1 VRLVRSSPD
10 AVELCARVVER
21 TEHGAPID
29 VRVRAHVAAGQLLA
43 AAQHM
48 EIARQHLVDAESIA
62 AGDDQLLKGVLV
74 AEAELA
80 NRRGDFRQARDQL
93 DRLQRIVRA
102 KSGAPERHRVLL
114 HLAQAYAAAGDRRAA
129 LAHQHEA
136 EQLLPGDRTAALERE
151 KVHALVDYFTR
162 EYRSAALHSER
173 AVDMA
178 REMGITYEVMLNL
191 HNLGDALVAPE
202 DHARAYG
209 ALRQSLALCEE
220 MGFERLAN
228 YNRMLLAYLDGIQ
241 GTVDGEKLL
250 RQGIAYAESKDFMWD
265 VVGGHVLLARL
276 LHRRGDVALARGEY
290 LQTREL
296 AVAAGHR
303 VVADECDAAL
313 AKLGVS
319 LAGQPKSAS

>member
-1 VRLVRSSPD
+1 
-10 AVELCARVVER
+10 
-21 TEHGAPID
+21 
-29 VRVRAHVAAGQLLA
+29 
-43 AAQHM
+43 
-48 EIARQHLVDAESIA
+48 
-62 AGDDQLLKGVLV
+62 
-74 AEAELA
+74 
-80 NRRGDFRQARDQL
+80 
-93 DRLQRIVRA
+93 
-102 KSGAPERHRVLL
+102 
-114 HLAQAYAAAGDRRAA
+114 
-129 LAHQHEA
+129 
-136 EQLLPGDRTAALERE
+136 
-151 KVHALVDYFTR
+151 
-162 EYRSAALHSER
+162 
-173 AVDMA
+173 MA

-191 HNLGDALVAPE
+191 HNLGDALVAQE

-276 LHRRGDVALARGEY
+276 LHRRGDVALARAEY

-303 VVADECDAAL
+303 VVADECDVAL
-313 AKLGVS
+313 EKLGVS